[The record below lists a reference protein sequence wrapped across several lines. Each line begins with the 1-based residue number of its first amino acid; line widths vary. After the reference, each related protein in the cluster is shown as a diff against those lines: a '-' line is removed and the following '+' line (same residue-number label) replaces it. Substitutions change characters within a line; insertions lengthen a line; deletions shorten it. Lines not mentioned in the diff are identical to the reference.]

1 LIVINIS
8 GCLAGLKEENM
19 GRTCESTPRP
29 GPKLQIEEV
38 SRERERVSER
48 EKERERRTCLAGI
61 VTPL

>member
-19 GRTCESTPRP
+19 GRTCESTPHP

-38 SRERERVSER
+38 SRERER
-48 EKERERRTCLAGI
+48 ERERESARGRRKGRDK
-61 VTPL
+61 PS